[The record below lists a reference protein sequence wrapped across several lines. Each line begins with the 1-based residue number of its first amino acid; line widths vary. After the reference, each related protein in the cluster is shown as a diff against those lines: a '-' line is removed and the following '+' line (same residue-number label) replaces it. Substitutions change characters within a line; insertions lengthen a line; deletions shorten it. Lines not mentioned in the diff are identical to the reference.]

1 MQTIVY
7 ICSAFM
13 LIFSVYAV
21 MNKSII
27 KSAIGLALT
36 SASLAAMMYAMEAR
50 WSAIFELSVCS
61 GFVTVVFISGIS
73 LAHSPKIEDR
83 STYKSNERNRWLPL
97 VLMIVG
103 IVLVAAALILGVEAP
118 ELAGELSND
127 FRNTFWNTR
136 QVDIW
141 GQIAVILCGGI
152 AVVVLLRME
161 SNGGEK

>member
-1 MQTIVY
+1 MQSVVV
-7 ICSAFM
+7 ICAAFM

-27 KSAIGLALT
+27 KSAIALALT
-36 SASLAAMMYAMEAR
+36 SVSLAAMMYAMEAK

-73 LAHSPKIEDR
+73 LTHSPKVENR
-83 STYKSNERNRWLPL
+83 SAYKSNERNRWLPL
-97 VLMIVG
+97 VLLLVG
-103 IVLVAAALILGVEAP
+103 IALVAAALILGLDTP
-118 ELAGELSND
+118 ELAESLSNN
-127 FRNTFWNTR
+127 FTESFWNTR
-136 QVDIW
+136 QADIW

-161 SNGGEK
+161 NRGGEK